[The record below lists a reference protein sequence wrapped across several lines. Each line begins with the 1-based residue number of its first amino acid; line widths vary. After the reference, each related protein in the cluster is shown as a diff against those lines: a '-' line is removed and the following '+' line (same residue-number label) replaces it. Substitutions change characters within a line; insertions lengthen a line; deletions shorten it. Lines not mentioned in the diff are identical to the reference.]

1 MGQVRSEKQDGK
13 KILRVHNII
22 ARDIGIDIVSGKL
35 KAGTFFHDEIAESS
49 ALKVSRT
56 TYREAM
62 KILAAKGL
70 IEARP
75 RVGTR
80 VSPMTKWHLMDPD
93 VLAWIF
99 MGEPAEDL
107 LDGLFE
113 LRGII
118 EPEAA
123 ALAASRR
130 TDAQVSAMA
139 DALDEMAQCG
149 LGSERGKAA
158 DRMFHTIL
166 LAAADNAFLAS
177 LTDGMTAA
185 VAWTTEFK
193 QRNSPLQRDPIPEHR
208 EVLDA
213 IVGKDPDRARRAMV
227 NLVDWALFDTR
238 RSLGPLDERPVRHA
252 GG

>member
-1 MGQVRSEKQDGK
+1 MNVIGQVRSVKDGK
-13 KILRVHNII
+13 KVLRVHHII
-22 ARDIGIDIVSGKL
+22 ARDIGINIVSGKL
-35 KAGTFFHDEIAESS
+35 KPGSFFDDEIAESS
-49 ALKVSRT
+49 ALRVSRT

-75 RVGTR
+75 RVGTQISACR
-80 VSPMTKWHLMDPD
+80 KWHLMDPD
-93 VLAWIF
+93 VVAWIF
-99 MGEPAEDL
+99 MGEPSEQL

-130 TDAQVSAMA
+130 TDAQARAMA
-139 DALDEMAQCG
+139 DAFDDMAKHG
-149 LGSERGKAA
+149 LGCEPGKAA
-158 DRMFHTIL
+158 DRLFHTIL
-166 LAAADNAFLAS
+166 LEAADNAFLAS

-185 VAWTTEFK
+185 VTWTTEFK
-193 QRNSPLQRDPIPEHR
+193 QRNSPLQRDPIPDHR

-213 IVGKDPDRARRAMV
+213 VVGKDPERARQAMV
-227 NLVDWALFDTR
+227 NLVNWALIDTR
-238 RSLGPLDERPVRHA
+238 RSLGPLGGRP
-252 GG
+252 GS